1 MKLESKIQEHS
12 KNKSFKTHYFKDFSR
27 TNYNSRTI
35 QGIQWIQ
42 QPLVT
47 LYLYWNIGTCCNFFS
62 TENELYVRTLSAP
75 HLSEYFLLFLS
86 IIKNHAPVPIMN
98 FTYTKAKRRVT
109 DFIMSLS
116 GTQEKPLPLPHS
128 LVWSEG
134 PCYDRQK
141 KLSQRLK
148 LPSPNLQ

>member
-1 MKLESKIQEHS
+1 
-12 KNKSFKTHYFKDFSR
+12 
-27 TNYNSRTI
+27 
-35 QGIQWIQ
+35 
-42 QPLVT
+42 
-47 LYLYWNIGTCCNFFS
+47 
-62 TENELYVRTLSAP
+62 
-75 HLSEYFLLFLS
+75 
-86 IIKNHAPVPIMN
+86 MN

-128 LVWSEG
+128 LVRSEG

-148 LPSPNLQ
+148 LPSPSLL